1 MMVQGYWPE
10 PIARYLTSQ
19 EVGERRRL
27 AATYAAGVSAA
38 VSSATTRELAT
49 ESAAPDE
56 LLALSDTLGRA
67 AGAGLRDADQLAVAS
82 AEVQLLAGA
91 ALDLL
96 MAGSLAEPPPPA
108 IRGYGAELT
117 PALVGPSADVV
128 ELQAIIAAP
137 EAYLVG
143 SVAGRNLAGVSVRGT
158 RDLPSAAVELE
169 TAVRATLASI
179 RGDVVATGGHVIEGL
194 LLLDAA
200 LLREALVAVG
210 GDMAGRLGVD
220 LAGLSAQAL
229 RFVLAANEKLLA
241 LLGPEVLQEARKLLD
256 TWIEQLRQGTLF
268 PKLADRIL
276 RTRATEAEV
285 RRWLAAYQ
293 GPEDTLWAARDA
305 INQLAGHFAAKA
317 RLADKVAAGLAVAKV
332 LPPLLTPAGRL
343 AVAAA
348 YLVLLAYL
356 IGSGYDHVDSDR
368 IRLLDRVEGV
378 RGVSRRL
385 LAP

>member
-1 MMVQGYWPE
+1 MAQDSSPAPV
-10 PIARYLTSQ
+10 ARYLALQ
-19 EVGERRRL
+19 EAGASRQL
-27 AATYAAGVSAA
+27 AAAYAAGVGAA
-38 VSSATTRELAT
+38 ISGGATRGLTA
-49 ESAAPDE
+49 ESVAPDE
-56 LLALSDTLGRA
+56 LLALSDSLSRS
-67 AGAGLRDADQLAVAS
+67 AGAGLRDTDQLAVAS

-96 MAGSLAEPPPPA
+96 MAGALAEPPPSA
-108 IRGYGAELT
+108 IRGYGAELP
-117 PALVGPSADVV
+117 PALAGPSADLAQ
-128 ELQAIIAAP
+128 LQAVIAAA
-137 EAYLVG
+137 EAYLAG
-143 SVAGRNLAGVSVRGT
+143 SVAGRSLAAVSVRGT

-169 TAVRATLASI
+169 AAVRAALTSI
-179 RGDVVATGGHVIEGL
+179 RGDVIATGTHVIEGL

-210 GDMAGRLGVD
+210 GDMAGRLGAD
-220 LAGLSAQAL
+220 LAGLGAQAL

-241 LLGPEVLQEARKLLD
+241 LLGPEVLQEARKLLEA
-256 TWIEQLRQGTLF
+256 WIEQLRQGTLF

-276 RTRATEAEV
+276 RTRAIEAEV
-285 RRWLAAYQ
+285 RRWLVAYQ

-317 RLADKVAAGLAVAKV
+317 RLADKVVAGLAVAKV

-348 YLVLLAYL
+348 YLALLAYL

-368 IRLLDRVEGV
+368 LRLLDRVEGV

-385 LAP
+385 LVS

>member
-1 MMVQGYWPE
+1 M
-10 PIARYLTSQ
+10 ASFLTSQ
-19 EVGERRRL
+19 AALERRRL
-27 AATYAAGVSAA
+27 AAAYATGIGAA
-38 VSSATTRELAT
+38 MGRAQTRELAV
-49 ESAAPDE
+49 EPVAPDE
-56 LLALSDTLGRA
+56 LLALSDSLGRA
-67 AGAGLRDADQLAVAS
+67 ADAGLREANQLAVAA

-117 PALVGPSADVV
+117 PALAGPAADLAQ
-128 ELQAIIAAP
+128 LQAVIAAP
-137 EAYLVG
+137 EAYLAG
-143 SVAGRNLAGVSVRGT
+143 SVAGRNLAAVSVRRT
-158 RDLPSAAVELE
+158 RDLPSPAVELE
-169 TAVRATLASI
+169 TAVHATLASI
-179 RGDVVATGGHVIEGL
+179 RGDVVTTGAHVIEGL

-200 LLREALVAVG
+200 VLREALVAVG
-210 GDMAGRLGVD
+210 GDLAGRLGVD
-220 LAGLSAQAL
+220 LAGLGAQAL

-241 LLGPEVLQEARKLLD
+241 LLGPEVLREARRLLE

-268 PKLADRIL
+268 PRLADRIL

-293 GPEDTLWAARDA
+293 GPEDALWTARDA
-305 INQLAGHFAAKA
+305 INLLAGHFAAKA

-348 YLVLLAYL
+348 YLILLAYL
-356 IGSGYDHVDSDR
+356 VGSGYDHVDSDR

-378 RGVSRRL
+378 RGISRRL
-385 LAP
+385 FAP

>member
-1 MMVQGYWPE
+1 MVQDSSPE
-10 PIARYLTSQ
+10 LTTSYLTSQ
-19 EVGERRRL
+19 AAVERRRL
-27 AATYAAGVSAA
+27 AATYAANVSAA
-38 VSSATTRELAT
+38 MSSAPTRALTAET
-49 ESAAPDE
+49 MSPDD
-56 LLALSDTLGRA
+56 LLALSGNLARAVA
-67 AGAGLRDADQLAVAS
+67 AGLQTADPLAVAA

-91 ALDLL
+91 ALDLRV
-96 MAGSLAEPPPPA
+96 AGGLAEPPTSA

-117 PALVGPSADVV
+117 PALTALAADLA
-128 ELQAIIAAP
+128 ELQAIVAAP

-143 SVAGRNLAGVSVRGT
+143 SVAGRNLAGVPGRGT

-169 TAVRATLASI
+169 AAVRAALASI
-179 RGDVVATGGHVIEGL
+179 RGDVITTGTHVVEGL

-200 LLREALVAVG
+200 LLREALTAVG
-210 GDMAGRLGVD
+210 GDLAGRLGVD
-220 LAGLSAQAL
+220 LAGIAAQAL

-241 LLGPEVLQEARKLLD
+241 LLGPDALQEARKLLEA
-256 TWIEQLRQGTLF
+256 WIEQMRQGTLL

-285 RRWLAAYQ
+285 RRWIAAYG
-293 GPEDTLWAARDA
+293 GPEDALWTARDA

-317 RLADKVAAGLAVAKV
+317 RLADKVVAGLAVAKV

-348 YLVLLAYL
+348 YLALLAYL
-356 IGSGYDHVDSDR
+356 VGSGYDHVDSDR

>member
-1 MMVQGYWPE
+1 MVQSPSPGPVTS
-10 PIARYLTSQ
+10 YLTAPAAM
-19 EVGERRRL
+19 ERRQL
-27 AATYAAGVSAA
+27 AAAYAAAVGAA
-38 VSSATTRELAT
+38 MSSASTRELAA
-49 ESAAPDE
+49 EAAAPDE
-56 LLALSDTLGRA
+56 LLALSAGLTRA
-67 AGAGLRDADQLAVAS
+67 AQAELGAADGLAVAA

-96 MAGSLAEPPPPA
+96 MTGTLAEPPPPA
-108 IRGYGAELT
+108 LRGYGAELT
-117 PALVGPSADVV
+117 PALAGPAADLAQ
-128 ELQAIIAAP
+128 LQAVIAAP

-143 SVAGRNLAGVSVRGT
+143 SLAGRNLAGVAVRGT
-158 RDLPSAAVELE
+158 RDLASAAAELE
-169 TAVRATLASI
+169 VAVHATLASI
-179 RGDVVATGGHVIEGL
+179 RGDVITTGTHIVEGL

-200 LLREALVAVG
+200 LLREALTAVG
-210 GDMAGRLGVD
+210 GDLAGRLGVD
-220 LAGLSAQAL
+220 LAGIGAQAL

-241 LLGPEVLQEARKLLD
+241 LLGLDALQEARKLLQA
-256 TWIEQLRQGTLF
+256 WIEQLRQGTLF

-293 GPEDTLWAARDA
+293 GPEDALWAARDTV
-305 INQLAGHFAAKA
+305 NQLAGHFAAKA
-317 RLADKVAAGLAVAKV
+317 RLADKVTAGLAVAKV

-348 YLVLLAYL
+348 YLALLAYL